1 MLQLWYMEIPIWI
14 ILIPLAAV
22 IAMSFLFLVFNV
34 FHLARYGI
42 KGRGASVLIALY
54 LLGYAFVFALGVG
67 TLLDVQWNNT
77 VGAKDL
83 LPFTWQS
90 STSYGL

>member
-1 MLQLWYMEIPIWI
+1 MEIPLWI
-14 ILIPLAAV
+14 ILIPLAAAV
-22 IAMSFLFLVFNV
+22 AMSFLFLVFNV

-54 LLGYAFVFALGVG
+54 LLGYAFVFVLGVG
-67 TLLDVQWNNT
+67 TLLDVQWKDT
-77 VGAKDL
+77 VTTKDL

>member
-1 MLQLWYMEIPIWI
+1 MEIPLWI

-22 IAMSFLFLVFNV
+22 IAMSFLFLMFNV
-34 FHLARYGI
+34 FHLARFGI

-54 LLGYAFVFALGVG
+54 LLGYAFVFVLGVG
-67 TLLDVQWNNT
+67 TLLDVQWRDT
-77 VGAKDL
+77 VGTKDL

>member
-1 MLQLWYMEIPIWI
+1 MEIPLWI
-14 ILIPLAAV
+14 ILIPLAAAV
-22 IAMSFLFLVFNV
+22 AMSFLFLVFNI

-54 LLGYAFVFALGVG
+54 LLGYAFVFVLGIG
-67 TLLDVQWNNT
+67 TLLEVNWKGT
-77 VGAKDL
+77 VGTKDL

>member
-1 MLQLWYMEIPIWI
+1 MEIPLWI
-14 ILIPLAAV
+14 ILIPLAATV
-22 IAMSFLFLVFNV
+22 AMSFLFLVFNV

-54 LLGYAFVFALGVG
+54 LLGYAFVFILGVG
-67 TLLDVQWNNT
+67 TLLDVRWKDT
-77 VGAKDL
+77 VTAKDL

>member
-1 MLQLWYMEIPIWI
+1 MEIPLWI
-14 ILIPLAAV
+14 ILIPLAAAV
-22 IAMSFLFLVFNV
+22 AMSLLFLAFNI

-54 LLGYAFVFALGVG
+54 VLGYAFVFVLGVG
-67 TLLDVQWNNT
+67 TLLDVRWKDT
-77 VGAKDL
+77 VTVKDL

>member
-1 MLQLWYMEIPIWI
+1 MEIPLWI

-22 IAMSFLFLVFNV
+22 VALSFLFLMFNV

-54 LLGYAFVFALGVG
+54 LLGYAFVFVLGVG
-67 TLLDVQWNNT
+67 TLLDVQWKEA
-77 VGAKDL
+77 VGVKDL

-90 STSYGL
+90 STSYDL

>member
-1 MLQLWYMEIPIWI
+1 MEIALWI

-22 IAMSFLFLVFNV
+22 IAMSFLFLMFNI

-42 KGRGASVLIALY
+42 RGRGASMLIALY
-54 LLGYAFVFALGVG
+54 LLGYAFVFVLGVG
-67 TLLDVQWNNT
+67 TLLDVQWKDT
-77 VGAKDL
+77 VGTKDL

-90 STSYGL
+90 STSYEL